1 MNLYKNIR
9 IELKKIKS
17 TASLQLALISG
28 FFIPVIYFI
37 YYLTKYTSLIPSEGV
52 NPWEKFISEQF
63 RNTAPFL
70 LPILFILQ
78 TSLVAQIEHRVNGF
92 KYIFTQ
98 PVQRWKVYL
107 SKMMTVILV
116 LLISFISFALLLY
129 CSGSLVGSIHK
140 ELMFNEYPFPWVWV
154 LSFLSTVF
162 IANLGI
168 LSIQFW
174 MSLRFKNFIVPIGIG
189 MVLLVTGLIV
199 YRAEESLYMPYSYS
213 IHGMILATNDH
224 SNWFPGQIG
233 WYSLGVFMLF
243 TTIGCWEITRK
254 NIVD

>member
-1 MNLYKNIR
+1 MNFYKIIH

-52 NPWEKFISEQF
+52 DPWEKFISEQF

-107 SKMMTVILV
+107 SKMITVILV
-116 LLISFISFALLLY
+116 LLISFISFAVLLY

-140 ELMFNEYPFPWVWV
+140 ELMFTEHPFPWIRVI
-154 LSFLSTVF
+154 SFLTTVF
-162 IANLGI
+162 IANLG
-168 LSIQFW
+168 LLAIQFW
-174 MSLRFKNFIVPIGIG
+174 LSLRFKNFIVPIGIG

-213 IHGMILATNDH
+213 IHGMILAN
-224 SNWFPGQIG
+224 SNPNSWFPEQIG
-233 WYSLGVFMLF
+233 WYSLCTFTLF
-243 TTIGCWEITRK
+243 TVVGCWEITRK